1 MSSHDENPVFPIDVN
16 IFKEHTSQSFLKILD
31 SLPDKEKTLI
41 IEKSCIYKLNYI
53 VSTKQLTEKKI
64 TKNFLFE
71 SKEDF
76 LSPTSILI
84 YIIPP
89 SLDFLN
95 IIEKHIS
102 LNASIE
108 FHLIFIPKVTIEC
121 NDYISQSKNKSVYH
135 VHNLNIDMFALD
147 YDLISLEDYASFRN
161 IYVKDN
167 YECLSSLKRVIYK
180 FEAAFGKIKY
190 RYSKGPLA
198 QKLNKILSIEKEAFD
213 NNKENEILSCF
224 IFDRSVDMIT
234 PFCTNVVYE
243 ALINDYFEI
252 NLNTIKV
259 PPKVLEKDV
268 KQEFVKLDL
277 SRNDKFYTAIKD
289 FSISKIGSYLQ
300 ERLIVRT
307 NILTEGKKR
316 TNDAKKVYEDLVTA
330 NKVQEEYESLNNN
343 TNLADYILKKQQV
356 PLQKLYSNF
365 QFNMLMGL
373 FPDKLHDFI
382 DDELSKKSDKYNVLK
397 ILCLE
402 CIIYGGIRY
411 KFYEQFEKDFLTT
424 YGYKNIILW
433 KNLEKIGLIKTQDND
448 LFFSTACNDLN
459 LIYPDID
466 VNNPND
472 SSYVFGGYCPIII
485 RLIEKAF
492 SSGWGAIKD
501 TIKKIPGE
509 INFPGDESEITNND
523 YKDIKYFLVVFIGG
537 ITYGELAAIRYLNK
551 AYKNKKFIVL
561 TTSMI
566 NYKNIFDS
574 LS

>member
-1 MSSHDENPVFPIDVN
+1 MSNHDENPVYPIDVN
-16 IFKEHTSQSFLKILD
+16 IFKEHTSLSFLKILD
-31 SLPDKEKTLI
+31 SLPDKERTLI
-41 IEKSCIYKLNYI
+41 IEKSCIQKLNYI
-53 VSTKQLTEKKI
+53 ISTKKLTEKKI
-64 TKNFLFE
+64 TKTFLFE

-76 LSPTSILI
+76 HSPTPILI

-89 SLDFLN
+89 NPNFLS
-95 IIEKHIS
+95 IIEKHIL
-102 LNASIE
+102 LNSATQ
-108 FHLIFIPKVTIEC
+108 FHLIFIPKITIEC
-121 NDYISQSKNKSVYH
+121 DNYISQSKTKSSYNI
-135 VHNLNIDMFALD
+135 HNLNIDMFALD
-147 YDLISLEDYASFRN
+147 YDLISLEDYSAFRN

-190 RYSKGPLA
+190 RYSKGNLA
-198 QKLNKILSIEKEAFD
+198 YKLNKILSEQKDSFD
-213 NNKENEILSCF
+213 NNKENEIFSIF
-224 IFDRSVDMIT
+224 IFDRNVDMIT

-259 PPKVLEKDV
+259 PPKVLEKES
-268 KQEFVKLDL
+268 KQDFIKLDL

-316 TNDAKKVYEDLVTA
+316 TNDAKKVYEDLVIA

-343 TNLADYILKKQQV
+343 TNLADYILKQQQI

-365 QFNMLMGL
+365 QFNMLTGM

-382 DDELSKKSDKYNVLK
+382 DDEIAKKSDKYNILK

-411 KFYEQFEKDFLTT
+411 KFYEQFEKDFLIT
-424 YGYKNIILW
+424 YGYKNILLW
-433 KNLEKIGLIKTQDND
+433 KNLEKAGLIKTQDND
-448 LFFSTACNDLN
+448 LFFTTACNDLN

-492 SSGWGAIKD
+492 NGGWGVIKD
-501 TIKKIPGE
+501 TVKKIPGE
-509 INFPGDESEITNND
+509 THYPSDESEIINNN
-523 YKDIKYFLVVFIGG
+523 YNDIKYFLVVFIGG

-551 AYKNKKFIVL
+551 TYKNKKFVVL

>member
-102 LNASIE
+102 LNSSIE

-121 NDYISQSKNKSVYH
+121 NDYISQSKNKSAYH

>member
-509 INFPGDESEITNND
+509 INFPSDESEITNND

>member
-1 MSSHDENPVFPIDVN
+1 MSNHDENPVYPIDVN
-16 IFKEHTSQSFLKILD
+16 IFKEHTCQSFLKILD

-102 LNASIE
+102 LNSSIE

-492 SSGWGAIKD
+492 SSGWSAIKD

-509 INFPGDESEITNND
+509 INFPVDESEITNND

>member
-1 MSSHDENPVFPIDVN
+1 MSNHDENPVYPIDVN
-16 IFKEHTSQSFLKILD
+16 IFKEHTCQSFLKILD

-102 LNASIE
+102 LNSSIE

-121 NDYISQSKNKSVYH
+121 SDYISQSKNKSVYH

-509 INFPGDESEITNND
+509 INFPSDEHEITNND